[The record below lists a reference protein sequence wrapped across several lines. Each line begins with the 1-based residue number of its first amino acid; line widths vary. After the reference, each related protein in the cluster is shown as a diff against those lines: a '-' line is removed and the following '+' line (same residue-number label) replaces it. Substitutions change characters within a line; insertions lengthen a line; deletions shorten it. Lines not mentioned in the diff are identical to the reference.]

1 MEEKTP
7 MMDELVQ
14 VMRQRK
20 FTLKDVVAIGLML
33 DFREDLAEVTLD
45 YLQANPSAT
54 MSDLLLYTE
63 DLTEDENP

>member
-54 MSDLLLYTE
+54 MSDLLLYTL
-63 DLTEDENP
+63 DLTEDENL